1 MVIALY
7 IFYILLSIILLWKG
21 SEWLVESAV
30 RIANRLSISQL
41 VIGLTVVAFGTS
53 APEFAVTIGAAV
65 QGQADISVSNIIGS
79 NIFNLGFILGGVAV
93 IQAIQSSKKLI
104 WRDGAILIAATITL
118 LVFIWDLK
126 FGRIE
131 GIILFIGLIGYNF
144 FLILQRKEPELE
156 LRLRKSKLF
165 TDTLIFL
172 SGTGLV
178 ILGGY
183 ILRLGA
189 VGIARAVGITE
200 WVIGAT
206 VIAAGTSAPEFA
218 TSLMASLKGHHG
230 ISSGNLVGSCI
241 YNVMGVLGL
250 AGILRPL
257 EVSPDARS
265 SIPMLILL
273 VILAIVFLGTHKR
286 LSRIE
291 GIILIA
297 VSLLIWIV
305 EFI

>member
-1 MVIALY
+1 M
-7 IFYILLSIILLWKG
+7 
-21 SEWLVESAV
+21 
-30 RIANRLSISQL
+30 
-41 VIGLTVVAFGTS
+41 
-53 APEFAVTIGAAV
+53 
-65 QGQADISVSNIIGS
+65 
-79 NIFNLGFILGGVAV
+79 
-93 IQAIQSSKKLI
+93 
-104 WRDGAILIAATITL
+104 L
-118 LVFIWDLK
+118 LVFLWNLD
-126 FGRIE
+126 FGRTE
-131 GIILFIGLIGYNF
+131 GILLFAGLIGYNF
-144 FLILQRKEPELE
+144 FLILQRKEPELK
-156 LRLRKSKLF
+156 LRLRKSKLV

-172 SGTGLV
+172 IGTGLV
-178 ILGGY
+178 VLGGY

-241 YNVMGVLGL
+241 YNVLGVLGL
-250 AGILRPL
+250 AGILRPM
-257 EVSPDARS
+257 EVSPNARS

-297 VSLLIWIV
+297 VSLLIWIF
-305 EFI
+305 EFL